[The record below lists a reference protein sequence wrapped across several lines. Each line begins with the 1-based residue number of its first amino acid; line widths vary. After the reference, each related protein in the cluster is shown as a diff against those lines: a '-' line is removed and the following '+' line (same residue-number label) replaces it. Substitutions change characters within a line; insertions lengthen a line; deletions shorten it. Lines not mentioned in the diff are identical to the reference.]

1 MYIYDMKVFRRIIA
15 IFLIVSTTR
24 GVIEELTEYG
34 NLTDD
39 AVGGVIITIIIVY
52 FLLRNP
58 KKKFEKTKIQ
68 NNDSE
73 IVEDIEDIEDI
84 EIETIEVKN
93 ENDKSNTFS
102 RNSKNINSPSTS
114 SYSPINDTETLITR
128 IFKGK
133 SDRIG

>member
-1 MYIYDMKVFRRIIA
+1 MYIYDMKIFRRIIA
-15 IFLIVSTTR
+15 IFLIFSTAS
-24 GVIEELTEYG
+24 GVIDELTEYG

-58 KKKFEKTKIQ
+58 KKKIEKTKIR
-68 NNDSE
+68 NKDSE
-73 IVEDIEDIEDI
+73 IVEDIEDL
-84 EIETIEVKN
+84 EIETTEVKS

-102 RNSKNINSPSTS
+102 RESKNINSPSTS
-114 SYSPINDTETLITR
+114 SYSPINDKETLITR
-128 IFKGK
+128 MFKGK

>member
-1 MYIYDMKVFRRIIA
+1 MYIYDMKIFRRIIA
-15 IFLIVSTTR
+15 IFLIFSTAS
-24 GVIEELTEYG
+24 GVIDELTEYG

-58 KKKFEKTKIQ
+58 KKKFEKTKSR
-68 NNDSE
+68 NKESE
-73 IVEDIEDIEDI
+73 IVEDIEDL
-84 EIETIEVKN
+84 EIQTTEIKS
-93 ENDKSNTFS
+93 ENDKSSTLS

-114 SYSPINDTETLITR
+114 SYSPINDKETLITR
-128 IFKGK
+128 MFKGK

>member
-1 MYIYDMKVFRRIIA
+1 MYIYDMKIFRRIIS
-15 IFLIVSTTR
+15 IFLIISTAS
-24 GVIEELTEYG
+24 GVIDELTEYG

-58 KKKFEKTKIQ
+58 KKKLEKTKIR
-68 NNDSE
+68 NKDSE
-73 IVEDIEDIEDI
+73 IVEDIEDL
-84 EIETIEVKN
+84 EIETTEVRS

-102 RNSKNINSPSTS
+102 RKSKNIISPSTS
-114 SYSPINDTETLITR
+114 SYSPINDKESLITR
-128 IFKGK
+128 MFKGK

>member
-1 MYIYDMKVFRRIIA
+1 MYINDMKIFRRIIA
-15 IFLIVSTTR
+15 IFLIFSTAS
-24 GVIEELTEYG
+24 GVIDELTEYG

-58 KKKFEKTKIQ
+58 KKKLEKTKIR
-68 NNDSE
+68 NKDSE
-73 IVEDIEDIEDI
+73 IVEDIEDL
-84 EIETIEVKN
+84 EIETTEVKS

-102 RNSKNINSPSTS
+102 RKSKNINSPSTS
-114 SYSPINDTETLITR
+114 SYSPINDKETLITR
-128 IFKGK
+128 MFKGK

>member
-15 IFLIVSTTR
+15 IFLIVSTAS
-24 GVIEELTEYG
+24 GVIDELTEYG

-58 KKKFEKTKIQ
+58 KKKFEKTKIR
-68 NNDSE
+68 NNDTE
-73 IVEDIEDIEDI
+73 IVEDIEDL
-84 EIETIEVKN
+84 EIETIEVEN

>member
-1 MYIYDMKVFRRIIA
+1 MYIYDMKIFRRIIA
-15 IFLIVSTTR
+15 IFLIFSTAS
-24 GVIEELTEYG
+24 GVIDELTEYG

-39 AVGGVIITIIIVY
+39 AVGGVIITVIIVY

-73 IVEDIEDIEDI
+73 IVEDIEDL
-84 EIETIEVKN
+84 EIETIEVKS

-102 RNSKNINSPSTS
+102 RNRKNIKSPSTS
-114 SYSPINDTETLITR
+114 SYSPINDKETLITR

>member
-1 MYIYDMKVFRRIIA
+1 MKIFRRIIA
-15 IFLIVSTTR
+15 IFLIVSTAS
-24 GVIEELTEYG
+24 GVIDELTEYG

-73 IVEDIEDIEDI
+73 IVEDIEDL
-84 EIETIEVKN
+84 EIETIEVKS

>member
-1 MYIYDMKVFRRIIA
+1 MYIYDMKIFRRIIA
-15 IFLIVSTTR
+15 IFLIISTAS
-24 GVIEELTEYG
+24 GVIDELTKYG
-34 NLTDD
+34 NLSDD
-39 AVGGVIITIIIVY
+39 AVGGVLITIIIVY

-73 IVEDIEDIEDI
+73 IVEDIEDL

>member
-1 MYIYDMKVFRRIIA
+1 MYIYDMKIFRRIIA
-15 IFLIVSTTR
+15 IFLIISTAS
-24 GVIEELTEYG
+24 GVIDELTEYG

-58 KKKFEKTKIQ
+58 KKKLEKTKIR
-68 NNDSE
+68 NKDSE
-73 IVEDIEDIEDI
+73 IVEDIEDL
-84 EIETIEVKN
+84 EIETTEVKS

-102 RNSKNINSPSTS
+102 RKSKNINSPSTS
-114 SYSPINDTETLITR
+114 SYSPINDNETLITR
-128 IFKGK
+128 MFKGK

>member
-1 MYIYDMKVFRRIIA
+1 MYIYDMKIFRRIIA
-15 IFLIVSTTR
+15 IFLIISTTS
-24 GVIEELTEYG
+24 GVIDELKEYG

-73 IVEDIEDIEDI
+73 IVEDIEDL
-84 EIETIEVKN
+84 EIETIEVKS

>member
-15 IFLIVSTTR
+15 IFLIVSTAS
-24 GVIEELTEYG
+24 GVIDELTEYG

-73 IVEDIEDIEDI
+73 IVEDIEDL

-93 ENDKSNTFS
+93 ENDKSNTSS

>member
-1 MYIYDMKVFRRIIA
+1 MYIYDMKIFRRIIA
-15 IFLIVSTTR
+15 IFLIISTAS
-24 GVIEELTEYG
+24 GVIDELTEYG

-58 KKKFEKTKIQ
+58 KKKLEKTKIR
-68 NNDSE
+68 NKDSE
-73 IVEDIEDIEDI
+73 IVEDIEDL

-93 ENDKSNTFS
+93 ESDKSNTFS

>member
-1 MYIYDMKVFRRIIA
+1 MYIYDMKIFRRIIA
-15 IFLIVSTTR
+15 IFLIISTAS
-24 GVIEELTEYG
+24 GVIDELTEYG

-58 KKKFEKTKIQ
+58 KKTLEKTKIR
-68 NNDSE
+68 NKDSE
-73 IVEDIEDIEDI
+73 IVEDL
-84 EIETIEVKN
+84 EIETTEVES

-102 RNSKNINSPSTS
+102 RKSKNINSPSTS
-114 SYSPINDTETLITR
+114 SYSPINDKETLITR
-128 IFKGK
+128 MFKGK

>member
-1 MYIYDMKVFRRIIA
+1 MYIYDMKIFRRIIA
-15 IFLIVSTTR
+15 IFLIVSTAS
-24 GVIEELTEYG
+24 GVIDELTEYG

-58 KKKFEKTKIQ
+58 KKKLEKTKIR
-68 NNDSE
+68 NKDSE
-73 IVEDIEDIEDI
+73 IVEDIEDL
-84 EIETIEVKN
+84 EIETTEVKS

-102 RNSKNINSPSTS
+102 RKSKNINSPSTS
-114 SYSPINDTETLITR
+114 SYSPINDKETLITR
-128 IFKGK
+128 MFKGK

>member
-1 MYIYDMKVFRRIIA
+1 MYIYDMKIFRRIIA
-15 IFLIVSTTR
+15 ILLIFSTAS
-24 GVIEELTEYG
+24 GVIDELTEYG

-58 KKKFEKTKIQ
+58 KKKLEKTKIR
-68 NNDSE
+68 NKDSE
-73 IVEDIEDIEDI
+73 ILENL
-84 EIETIEVKN
+84 EIETAEVKN

-114 SYSPINDTETLITR
+114 SYSPINDKESLITR

>member
-1 MYIYDMKVFRRIIA
+1 MYIYDMKIFRRIIS
-15 IFLIVSTTR
+15 IFLIISTAS
-24 GVIEELTEYG
+24 GVIDELTEYG

-58 KKKFEKTKIQ
+58 KKKPEKTKIR
-68 NNDSE
+68 NKDSE
-73 IVEDIEDIEDI
+73 ILEDIKDL
-84 EIETIEVKN
+84 EIETTEVKS

-102 RNSKNINSPSTS
+102 RKSKNINSPSTS
-114 SYSPINDTETLITR
+114 SYSPINDKETLITR
-128 IFKGK
+128 MFKGK

>member
-1 MYIYDMKVFRRIIA
+1 MYIYDMKIFRRIIS
-15 IFLIVSTTR
+15 IFLIITTAS
-24 GVIEELTEYG
+24 GVIDELTEYG

-58 KKKFEKTKIQ
+58 KKKLEKTKIR
-68 NNDSE
+68 NKDSE
-73 IVEDIEDIEDI
+73 IVEDL
-84 EIETIEVKN
+84 EIETTEVES

-102 RNSKNINSPSTS
+102 RKSKNINSPSTS
-114 SYSPINDTETLITR
+114 SYSPINDKETLITR
-128 IFKGK
+128 MFKGK

>member
-1 MYIYDMKVFRRIIA
+1 MYIYDMKIFRRIIA
-15 IFLIVSTTR
+15 IFLIVSTAS
-24 GVIEELTEYG
+24 GVIDELTEYG

-39 AVGGVIITIIIVY
+39 AFGGVIITIIIVY

-73 IVEDIEDIEDI
+73 IVEDIEDL
-84 EIETIEVKN
+84 EIETIEVKS

>member
-15 IFLIVSTTR
+15 IFLIVSTAS
-24 GVIEELTEYG
+24 GVIDELTEYG

-73 IVEDIEDIEDI
+73 IVEDIEDL

-93 ENDKSNTFS
+93 ENDKSNTYS

>member
-1 MYIYDMKVFRRIIA
+1 MKIFRRIIA
-15 IFLIVSTTR
+15 IFLIFSTAS
-24 GVIEELTEYG
+24 GVIDELTEYG

-58 KKKFEKTKIQ
+58 KKKLEKTKIR
-68 NNDSE
+68 NKDSE
-73 IVEDIEDIEDI
+73 IVEDIEDL
-84 EIETIEVKN
+84 EIETTEGKS

-102 RNSKNINSPSTS
+102 RKSKNINSPSTS
-114 SYSPINDTETLITR
+114 SYSPINDKETLITR
-128 IFKGK
+128 MFKGK

>member
-1 MYIYDMKVFRRIIA
+1 MYIYDMKIFRRIIA
-15 IFLIVSTTR
+15 IFLIFSTAS
-24 GVIEELTEYG
+24 GVIDELTEYG

-58 KKKFEKTKIQ
+58 KKKFEKTKSR
-68 NNDSE
+68 NKESE
-73 IVEDIEDIEDI
+73 IVEDIEDL
-84 EIETIEVKN
+84 EIETTEVES

-114 SYSPINDTETLITR
+114 SYSPINDKETLITR
-128 IFKGK
+128 MFKGK